1 MDFIIGLLV
10 GTLMGVVAGLALSM
24 AIHALLETADDY
36 RCTGN
41 CNQGRKCDCK

>member
-1 MDFIIGLLV
+1 MDFIVGVLTGILIGVIV
-10 GTLMGVVAGLALSM
+10 GLGISY
-24 AIHALLETADDY
+24 AIHTLLETADDY